1 MNIYSNSSK
10 SIISS
15 PWVYFGMVYGWTW
28 TFWLLAAQLGVSL
41 NTISGI
47 GLLMLGLSGPAIAGV
62 GLTYLTQDK
71 MGRHDYWKRVID
83 PRRIGIKWYLVIFL
97 FFPAISALS
106 ASMAVLT
113 DGIGVVWGKA
123 VQQLAIIP
131 TLMTLFLPAILEELG
146 WRGYALDR
154 LQSRWSAL
162 ASSLILG
169 ILWAFWHTPLFFFK
183 DSIQYNMGFGSLEFW
198 MFMMN
203 AVFVAIY
210 LTWIFNNT
218 NRSTLSAIL
227 WHAWA
232 NSTAAVFALTK
243 EANHYS
249 VVLWFLTVI
258 TITLIWGPRAF
269 TRRDTINH
277 SFSHEDTH

>member
-1 MNIYSNSSK
+1 MTQNLFMNIYSNSSK
-10 SIISS
+10 SFISS
-15 PWVYFGMVYGWTW
+15 PWVFFSVAYVWTW
-28 TFWLLAAQLGVSL
+28 AFWLLAARLGVSL
-41 NTISGI
+41 NTIPGI
-47 GLLMLGLSGPAIAGV
+47 GLLMFGLSGPSIAGL

-71 MGRHDYWKRVID
+71 IGRRDYWLRIID
-83 PRRIGIKWYLVIFL
+83 PRRISIRWYLVIFL

-106 ASMAVLT
+106 ALLAVLT
-113 DGIGVVWGKA
+113 GEIGVVWGKA

-131 TLMTLFLPAILEELG
+131 TLITLFFSAILEELG

-154 LQSRWSAL
+154 LQSRFSAL
-162 ASSLILG
+162 VSSLILG

-183 DSIQYNMGFGSLEFW
+183 DSIQYKMGFGSLEFW

-232 NSTAAVFALTK
+232 NVTAAVFTLTT

-249 VVLWFLTVI
+249 VVLWFLTA
-258 TITLIWGPRAF
+258 TAITLIWGPRAL
-269 TRRDTINH
+269 TRLDTITH
-277 SFSHEDTH
+277 S